1 MQMLANGGIH
11 NGEHILGRK
20 TIDLIRTNTL
30 TPTMIK
36 EDFSND
42 YLAGYG
48 YGYGMRT
55 LMNRYEGQHNGMLGQ
70 FGWTG
75 GSGTWAECDPEN
87 ESGDADPGSENTNR
101 ACGLSAQTRVIGD
114 GGLPVPFRKF
124 CSV

>member
-55 LMNRYEGQHNGMLGQ
+55 LTATKVSTM
-70 FGWTG
+70 
-75 GSGTWAECDPEN
+75 A
-87 ESGDADPGSENTNR
+87 
-101 ACGLSAQTRVIGD
+101 
-114 GGLPVPFRKF
+114 
-124 CSV
+124 CSVSLAGPVAPEPGQNVIRKPDFPLYICTICSQTSNNITI